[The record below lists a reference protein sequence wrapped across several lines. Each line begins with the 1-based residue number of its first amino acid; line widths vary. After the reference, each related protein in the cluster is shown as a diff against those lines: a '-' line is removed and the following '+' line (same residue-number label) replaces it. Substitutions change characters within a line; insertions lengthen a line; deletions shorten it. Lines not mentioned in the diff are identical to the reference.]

1 MKAAVLGHPVR
12 RSLSPALHN
21 AGYRALGM
29 VGWTYTAIDC
39 TEDRFDRVLGRAGH
53 GCAGFS
59 VTMPLKRV
67 ALAAATRRTSLAQ
80 VTGAANTMLP
90 RRHGWL
96 ADNTDVAGIVA
107 ALRVRRIEPAR
118 GSVVLLGA
126 GGAAQAAIVALAS
139 LGVRRVTVAVRSAAR
154 AADLVSTARRAKIS
168 VQLTDLSPHVL
179 RDAALVVSALPAEA
193 AARVAGFPVS
203 PDQALFDMVYQP
215 WPTPLAR
222 PYLAVGAPVASG
234 HDMLL
239 HQAARQFELMTGRD
253 APLAAMRAAL
263 PAHA

>member
-1 MKAAVLGHPVR
+1 
-12 RSLSPALHN
+12 
-21 AGYRALGM
+21 
-29 VGWTYTAIDC
+29 
-39 TEDRFDRVLGRAGH
+39 
-53 GCAGFS
+53 
-59 VTMPLKRV
+59 
-67 ALAAATRRTSLAQ
+67 
-80 VTGAANTMLP
+80 
-90 RRHGWL
+90 
-96 ADNTDVAGIVA
+96 
-107 ALRVRRIEPAR
+107 
-118 GSVVLLGA
+118 
-126 GGAAQAAIVALAS
+126 LAS

-168 VQLTDLSPHVL
+168 VRLADLSPHVV
-179 RDAALVVSALPAEA
+179 RDAALVVSALPVEA
-193 AARVAGFPVS
+193 AARVAGLHVTA
-203 PDQALFDMVYQP
+203 DQALLDMVYQP